1 MGGNGES
8 LLSVGVDS
16 LLISTQRPIPFTSY
30 PTHFLFVTLV
40 VTNFRDCSK
49 HLYEVNNK
57 PKSTVTSC
65 SSYIPTAGWLDLCMV
80 TLAPRPRLTGQLFS
94 GTEPITMEERQVHL
108 TPVTKCLSLE
118 VTHLTAHSLARMTWK
133 VHVPVRENL
142 SILQAGLLFTTPA
155 LRNHYI

>member
-49 HLYEVNNK
+49 HLYQVNNK

-80 TLAPRPRLTGQLFS
+80 TLAPRPGLTGQLFS
-94 GTEPITMEERQVHL
+94 GTEPITTEERQVHL

-133 VHVPVRENL
+133 VHVPGRER
-142 SILQAGLLFTTPA
+142 T
-155 LRNHYI
+155 